1 MLSILSFALIFT
13 LPVTVNPIDSRGWF
27 THAVGEIEHVAG
39 LDMHHVS
46 EEIHHAHYQA
56 MYTSL
61 FVAMI
66 GILLSIAFYLINKV
80 DVNAITKKMN
90 IFRLYDISRNKFY
103 IDFIYSKILYRP
115 FMCFSKIASKID
127 WDYYDQRFIDSFGW
141 ITIKFSDKS
150 GYADYTWLDQKLID
164 GFAHISNWFGSVLRK
179 TQGGVIQ
186 NYLMAGIVGIVILL
200 FIFQQL

>member
-1 MLSILSFALIFT
+1 
-13 LPVTVNPIDSRGWF
+13 
-27 THAVGEIEHVAG
+27 
-39 LDMHHVS
+39 
-46 EEIHHAHYQA
+46 
-56 MYTSL
+56 
-61 FVAMI
+61 
-66 GILLSIAFYLINKV
+66 
-80 DVNAITKKMN
+80 
-90 IFRLYDISRNKFY
+90 
-103 IDFIYSKILYRP
+103 
-115 FMCFSKIASKID
+115 MCFSKIASKID